1 MPKIVQVTPAQVN
14 AAKFKVKRSA
24 ASGKTVSPSVSAVA
38 NVGAFFLGVV
48 PAEECVP
55 HLALAGVGPQ
65 LDPDRVQGTDHF
77 GDDRQAFGSGD

>member
-38 NVGAFFLGVV
+38 NARR
-48 PAEECVP
+48 ATSN
-55 HLALAGVGPQ
+55 AQ
-65 LDPDRVQGTDHF
+65 LVTPSPNR
-77 GDDRQAFGSGD
+77 